1 MGSGKRRSGDWRDRA
16 SEEVLLSHL
25 LSAPPG
31 SPLLLAGDQE
41 ERVQT
46 ELEGAG
52 VVVTP
57 WHRRLYREGQ
67 VASPWPPEGSFPAAA
82 LRLPRSKEE
91 MVMSA
96 HALASR
102 LEVGGTLLVYGAKDE
117 GIVSAV
123 ARLADVPGL
132 SDAETVAVK
141 ARCRVLRCR
150 RTAMGAELRDR
161 LSDWRQERVLDLP
174 GGPLPWVGYPGLFA
188 GSELDP
194 GTRLLLAS
202 LPPIPSEARVLDFGC
217 GSGVIGGEI
226 LRRQPEARIDLLD
239 HDTVALVAAAEN
251 VPAGR
256 AILSSGPRALD
267 PESPYD
273 WIVSNPPYHS
283 GKAEDLGV
291 VGELVEGAPGLLT
304 RRGTVVMVVQRRL
317 AVRDALAEGFARV
330 ETLGEDA
337 TYRVWMARGPIRRG
351 SPG

>member
-1 MGSGKRRSGDWRDRA
+1 MGSGKRRSRDWRDRA

-25 LSAPPG
+25 RSAPPG

-41 ERVQT
+41 ERVQR
-46 ELEGAG
+46 EVEGAG

-57 WHRRLYREGQ
+57 WHRRLSRAGQ
-67 VASPWPPEGSFPAAA
+67 GASPWPPEGSFSAAA

-91 MVMSA
+91 LEMSA
-96 HALASR
+96 HALTSR
-102 LEVGGTLLVYGAKDE
+102 LELGGTLLVYGAKDE
-117 GIVSAV
+117 GIVSAA
-123 ARLADVPGL
+123 ARLAEVPGL
-132 SDAETVAVK
+132 SEPETVAVK

-150 RTAMGAELRDR
+150 LTAMKGGLKDR
-161 LSDWRQERVLDLP
+161 LSEWRREGVLDLP
-174 GGPLPWVGYPGLFA
+174 SGPAPWVGYPGLFA

-217 GSGVIGGEI
+217 GSGVIAGEV
-226 LRRQPEARIDLLD
+226 LRRRPGVHLDLVD
-239 HDTVALVAAAEN
+239 HDTVALVAATEN

-256 AILSSGPRALD
+256 TILASGLQALGS
-267 PESPYD
+267 ESPYD

-291 VGELVEGAPGLLT
+291 VGELVTGAPGLLS
-304 RRGTVVMVVQRRL
+304 RRGALVMVVQRRL
-317 AVRDALAEGFARV
+317 AVRDALEEGFARV
-330 ETLGEDA
+330 ETLEEDA